1 MNRDAI
7 RIRVAA
13 LDDAE
18 DLLAIYAPYVQN
30 TAVTFEY
37 DVPRLEDFQSRM
49 ETTLKQY
56 PYIVAEKGG
65 EILGYAYSGA
75 FVGRAAYGWAA
86 EVTVYVKE
94 TKRGNGIGGKLYAA
108 LEGLSKAQH
117 ILNLNACIAY
127 PETPDAYLTDNSMQF
142 HRHLGYRM
150 VGKFHQC
157 GYKFGRWYHMV
168 WMEKMLGEHPAD
180 PPAVI
185 GFPDLK
191 PSVFQS
197 LGIQLPR

>member
-65 EILGYAYSGA
+65 KSS
-75 FVGRAAYGWAA
+75 
-86 EVTVYVKE
+86 VTP
-94 TKRGNGIGGKLYAA
+94 TAA
-108 LEGLSKAQH
+108 LLWGER
-117 ILNLNACIAY
+117 
-127 PETPDAYLTDNSMQF
+127 PTD
-142 HRHLGYRM
+142 
-150 VGKFHQC
+150 
-157 GYKFGRWYHMV
+157 GRR
-168 WMEKMLGEHPAD
+168 K
-180 PPAVI
+180 
-185 GFPDLK
+185 
-191 PSVFQS
+191 
-197 LGIQLPR
+197 